1 MRISTC
7 SGGRYAGILDQRLEC
22 LRLRCRRLC
31 YSVSSPLYHL
41 PSILSPLSSW
51 VFAGAS
57 VLSSRCNPVSCLLCR
72 APTAGAVGTFKSSPP
87 PSLGT
92 CVLGSHTRARTH
104 THTQHTRARAHTHT
118 HNTHTQISGS
128 QRAPGI
134 GSPADAQSVPCVAA
148 DQTHRRSQ
156 CHLPGLCRSL
166 KPEP

>member
-7 SGGRYAGILDQRLEC
+7 SGGQYAGILDQRLEC

-41 PSILSPLSSW
+41 PSILSPLSSR

-87 PSLGT
+87 PSLVT
-92 CVLGSHTRARTH
+92 CVLGSHTLARAHTH
-104 THTQHTRARAHTHT
+104 THNTRARAHTHT
-118 HNTHTQISGS
+118 HTTHTRRFLAVKGLQALAVLRMLRVFRVLRLIK
-128 QRAPGI
+128 RI
-134 GSPADAQSVPCVAA
+134 AA
-148 DQTHRRSQ
+148 LNVIFQVSAV
-156 CHLPGLCRSL
+156 L
-166 KPEP
+166 